1 MKLRRTLALTLILT
15 LLLSLFCG
23 CGKKETQKKK
33 VSSKPKTSQKELS
46 AAELYDKANEL
57 LEDHSAYQLNQ
68 KVKAKLVQ
76 GEEENEF
83 KMDIEFISSGEKD
96 KNPALYSRSVI
107 SVGTVLAEQSITY
120 VDGVCYVKE
129 IESLYRQKMTPDE
142 FIAFYDEE
150 EEDNGEFSLNYFGK
164 TEISGKKA
172 KTIKYS
178 APKKDNLDE
187 ITEFFSNIITAFFD
201 DGDITDASGEFET
214 DEDGSLLSES
224 IRITGTAHSDGK
236 LGEFD
241 IEMKIMV
248 ENLDD
253 DADEIQ
259 KPADAESYIEVKSI
273 KAAIDAY
280 YALSGMFN
288 QSVGNFDYTYNLS
301 IGGNFNIS
309 NKHKSDVN
317 YKINDE
323 GVIYQLYVNGT
334 DTLTSQGSSKTTD
347 HIIDYSGNSMKISIY
362 GKTGNGVPTDEET
375 ASIFMNRI
383 IATAPLNMKQITAAS
398 VTEKDGKRTITYSVS
413 NADFEEWGKLLAAN
427 LSIQITS
434 IAVKSGGSAQVV
446 LDEDDNVVSTKIKK
460 TFTIKAYG
468 ETADMT
474 VESTTKFK

>member
-23 CGKKETQKKK
+23 CEKKDKNIKTSQKT
-33 VSSKPKTSQKELS
+33 KTSQKEKS
-46 AAELYDKANEL
+46 ASEIYEEANKL
-57 LEDHSAYQLNQ
+57 LEDHSAYQLSE
-68 KVKAKLVQ
+68 KVKAKLVE
-76 GEEENEF
+76 GDEETEF
-83 KMDIEFISSGEKD
+83 KMDIDLISSGEKD
-96 KNPALYSRSVI
+96 KDPAFYSRNVV
-107 SVGTVLAEQSITY
+107 SVGTVLIEQSTTY

-129 IESLYRQKMTPDE
+129 VDSLYRQKMTPDE
-142 FIAFYDEE
+142 FIEYYDETE
-150 EEDNGEFSLNYFGK
+150 ESDTDFSISYFEK
-164 TEISGKKA
+164 AEISGTKA
-172 KTIKYS
+172 KTVKYS